1 MSVKKYVAEF
11 FGTAVLVL
19 FGCGT
24 AAFGGGLVATAI
36 AFGLSVIMMAYT
48 IGKISGCHINP
59 AVSVAMFLDG
69 KMSLTDFI
77 GYVVA
82 QFAGAV
88 TGTLAIVLI
97 QITNNGFKWGET
109 IVGANGITYDYAYRN
124 IEMGPLNMFGMLI
137 VEVILTFIFILVV
150 LAVTEN
156 KKTSSHAG
164 IFIGIALTFVHI
176 LGINL
181 TGTSVNPARS
191 FGPALFGGKDAL
203 ITLWVFIV
211 APVAGAVI
219 AVIVNKTLIRKDNTA
234 E

>member
-1 MSVKKYVAEF
+1 MSIKKYVAEF
-11 FGTAVLVL
+11 IGTAVLVL

-36 AFGLSVIMMAYT
+36 AFGLSVIVMAYT

-59 AVSVAMFLDG
+59 AVSAAMFLDG

-77 GYVVA
+77 GYIIA
-82 QFAGAV
+82 QFLGAIAGAL
-88 TGTLAIVLI
+88 TIVFI
-97 QITNNGFKWGET
+97 QITNEGFKWGET
-109 IVGANGITYDYAYRN
+109 LVGANGITYNFMDKKV
-124 IEMGPLNMFGMLI
+124 EMGPLNMLGMLI

-156 KKTSSHAG
+156 KKTAPHAG

-203 ITLWVFIV
+203 VALWVFIV
-211 APVAGAVI
+211 APVIGTVI

>member
-1 MSVKKYVAEF
+1 MSIKKYVAEF
-11 FGTAVLVL
+11 IGTAVLVL

-36 AFGLSVIMMAYT
+36 AFGLSVIVMAYT

-59 AVSVAMFLDG
+59 AVSAAMFLDG

-77 GYVVA
+77 GYIIA
-82 QFAGAV
+82 QFLGAI
-88 TGTLAIVLI
+88 TGALAIVVI
-97 QITNNGFKWGET
+97 WSTTDIGFKWGRT
-109 IVGANGITYDYAYRN
+109 AVGANGVNT
-124 IEMGPLNMFGMLI
+124 GVNMLGMLI

-156 KKTSSHAG
+156 KKTAPHAG

-191 FGPALFGGKDAL
+191 FGPALFGGKDSLAS
-203 ITLWVFIV
+203 LWVFIV
-211 APVAGAVI
+211 APVIGTVI

>member
-1 MSVKKYVAEF
+1 MSIKKYVAEF
-11 FGTAVLVL
+11 IGTAVLVL

-36 AFGLSVIMMAYT
+36 AFGLSVIVMAYT

-59 AVSVAMFLDG
+59 AVSAAMFLDG

-77 GYVVA
+77 GYIIA
-82 QFAGAV
+82 QFLGAI
-88 TGTLAIVLI
+88 TGALAIVVI
-97 QITNNGFKWGET
+97 WSTTDIGFKWGRT
-109 IVGANGITYDYAYRN
+109 AVGANGVNT
-124 IEMGPLNMFGMLI
+124 GVNMLGMLI

-156 KKTSSHAG
+156 KKTAPHAG

-203 ITLWVFIV
+203 ASLWVFIV
-211 APVAGAVI
+211 APVIGTVI

>member
-1 MSVKKYVAEF
+1 MSIKKYVAEF
-11 FGTAVLVL
+11 IGTAVLVL

-36 AFGLSVIMMAYT
+36 AFGLSVIVMAYT

-59 AVSVAMFLDG
+59 AVSAAMFLDG

-77 GYVVA
+77 GYIIA
-82 QFAGAV
+82 QFLGAIAGA
-88 TGTLAIVLI
+88 LAIVVI
-97 QITNNGFKWGET
+97 WSTTDIGFKWGRT
-109 IVGANGITYDYAYRN
+109 AVGANGVNTGVN
-124 IEMGPLNMFGMLI
+124 VLGMLI

-156 KKTSSHAG
+156 KKTAPHAG

-203 ITLWVFIV
+203 VALWVFIV
-211 APVAGAVI
+211 APVIGTVI

>member
-1 MSVKKYVAEF
+1 MSIKKYVAEF
-11 FGTAVLVL
+11 IGTAVLVL

-36 AFGLSVIMMAYT
+36 AFGLSVIVMAYT

-59 AVSVAMFLDG
+59 AVSAAVFLDG

-77 GYVVA
+77 GYIIA
-82 QFAGAV
+82 QFLGAI
-88 TGTLAIVLI
+88 TGALVIVI
-97 QITNNGFKWGET
+97 IWATTDIGFDWGRT
-109 IVGANGITYDYAYRN
+109 SVGANGVNTSVN
-124 IEMGPLNMFGMLI
+124 VLGMLI

-156 KKTSSHAG
+156 KKTAPNAG

-203 ITLWVFIV
+203 ATLWVFIV
-211 APVAGAVI
+211 APIIGAVI

>member
-1 MSVKKYVAEF
+1 MSIKKYVAEF
-11 FGTAVLVL
+11 IGTAVLVL

-36 AFGLSVIMMAYT
+36 AFGLSVIVMAYT

-59 AVSVAMFLDG
+59 AVSAAMFLDG

-77 GYVVA
+77 GYIIA
-82 QFAGAV
+82 QFLGAIAGA
-88 TGTLAIVLI
+88 LAIVVI
-97 QITNNGFKWGET
+97 WSTTDIGFKWGRT
-109 IVGANGITYDYAYRN
+109 AVGANGVNTGVN
-124 IEMGPLNMFGMLI
+124 VLGMLI

-156 KKTSSHAG
+156 KKTAPHAG

-203 ITLWVFIV
+203 ASLWVFIV
-211 APVAGAVI
+211 APVIGTVI

>member
-1 MSVKKYVAEF
+1 MSIKKYVAEF
-11 FGTAVLVL
+11 IGTAVLVL

-48 IGKISGCHINP
+48 IGRISGCHINP
-59 AVSVAMFLDG
+59 AVSAAMFLDG

-77 GYVVA
+77 GYIIA
-82 QFAGAV
+82 QFLGGITGA
-88 TGTLAIVLI
+88 LAIVVI
-97 QITNNGFKWGET
+97 WSTTDIGFKWGKT
-109 IVGANGITYDYAYRN
+109 AVGANGVNTGVN
-124 IEMGPLNMFGMLI
+124 VLGMLI

-156 KKTSSHAG
+156 KKTAPHAG

-203 ITLWVFIV
+203 ATLWVFIV
-211 APVAGAVI
+211 APVIGTVI
-219 AVIVNKTLIRKDNTA
+219 AVIVNKTLIRKDNTD

>member
-1 MSVKKYVAEF
+1 MSIKKYVAEF
-11 FGTAVLVL
+11 IGTAVLVL

-36 AFGLSVIMMAYT
+36 AFGLSVIVMAYT

-59 AVSVAMFLDG
+59 AVSAAMFLDG

-77 GYVVA
+77 GYIIA
-82 QFAGAV
+82 QFLGAIAGA
-88 TGTLAIVLI
+88 LAIVVI
-97 QITNNGFKWGET
+97 WSTTDIGFKWGRT
-109 IVGANGITYDYAYRN
+109 AVGANGVNT
-124 IEMGPLNMFGMLI
+124 GVNMLGMLI

-156 KKTSSHAG
+156 KKTAPHAG

-203 ITLWVFIV
+203 ASLWVFIV
-211 APVAGAVI
+211 APVIGTVI

>member
-1 MSVKKYVAEF
+1 MSIKKYVAEF
-11 FGTAVLVL
+11 IGTAVLVL

-36 AFGLSVIMMAYT
+36 AFGLSVIVMAYT
-48 IGKISGCHINP
+48 ISKISGCHINP
-59 AVSVAMFLDG
+59 AVSAAMFLDG

-77 GYVVA
+77 GYIIA
-82 QFAGAV
+82 QFLGAIAGA
-88 TGTLAIVLI
+88 LAIVVI
-97 QITNNGFKWGET
+97 WSTTDIGFKWGRT
-109 IVGANGITYDYAYRN
+109 VVGANGVNT
-124 IEMGPLNMFGMLI
+124 GVNMLGMLI

-156 KKTSSHAG
+156 KKTAPHAG

-203 ITLWVFIV
+203 ASLWVFIV
-211 APVAGAVI
+211 APVIGTVI

>member
-1 MSVKKYVAEF
+1 MSIKKYVAEF
-11 FGTAVLVL
+11 IGTAVLVL

-36 AFGLSVIMMAYT
+36 AFGLSVIVMAYT

-59 AVSVAMFLDG
+59 AVSAAMFLDG

-77 GYVVA
+77 GYIIA
-82 QFAGAV
+82 QFLGAIAGA
-88 TGTLAIVLI
+88 LAIVVI
-97 QITNNGFKWGET
+97 WSTTDIGFKWGRT
-109 IVGANGITYDYAYRN
+109 AVGANGVNTGVN
-124 IEMGPLNMFGMLI
+124 VLGMLI

-156 KKTSSHAG
+156 KKTAPHAG

-191 FGPALFGGKDAL
+191 FGPALFGGRDAL
-203 ITLWVFIV
+203 ASLWVFIV
-211 APVAGAVI
+211 APVIGTVI

>member
-1 MSVKKYVAEF
+1 MSIKKYVAEF
-11 FGTAVLVL
+11 IGTAVLVL

-36 AFGLSVIMMAYT
+36 AFGLSVIVMAYT

-59 AVSVAMFLDG
+59 AVSAAMFLDG

-77 GYVVA
+77 GYIIA
-82 QFAGAV
+82 QFLGAI
-88 TGTLAIVLI
+88 TGALAIVVI
-97 QITNNGFKWGET
+97 WSTTDIGFKWGRT
-109 IVGANGITYDYAYRN
+109 AVGANGVNTGVN
-124 IEMGPLNMFGMLI
+124 VLGMLI

-156 KKTSSHAG
+156 KKTAPHAG

-203 ITLWVFIV
+203 ASLWVFIV
-211 APVAGAVI
+211 APVIGTVI

>member
-1 MSVKKYVAEF
+1 MSIKKYVAEF
-11 FGTAVLVL
+11 IGTAVLVL

-36 AFGLSVIMMAYT
+36 AFGLSVIVMAYT

-59 AVSVAMFLDG
+59 AVSAAMFLDG

-77 GYVVA
+77 GYIIA
-82 QFAGAV
+82 QFLGAI
-88 TGTLAIVLI
+88 TGALAIVVI
-97 QITNNGFKWGET
+97 WSTTDTGFKWGRT
-109 IVGANGITYDYAYRN
+109 AVGANGVNT
-124 IEMGPLNMFGMLI
+124 GVNMLGMLI

-156 KKTSSHAG
+156 KKTAPHAG

-203 ITLWVFIV
+203 ASLWVFIV
-211 APVAGAVI
+211 APVIGTVI

>member
-1 MSVKKYVAEF
+1 MSIKKYVAEF
-11 FGTAVLVL
+11 IGTAVLVL

-36 AFGLSVIMMAYT
+36 AFGLSVIVMAYT

-59 AVSVAMFLDG
+59 AVSAAMFLDG

-77 GYVVA
+77 GYIIA
-82 QFAGAV
+82 QFLGAI
-88 TGTLAIVLI
+88 TGALAIVVI
-97 QITNNGFKWGET
+97 WSTTDIGFKWGRT
-109 IVGANGITYDYAYRN
+109 AVGANGVNT
-124 IEMGPLNMFGMLI
+124 GVNMLGMLI

-156 KKTSSHAG
+156 KKTAPHAG

-203 ITLWVFIV
+203 ASLWVFIV
-211 APVAGAVI
+211 APVIGTVI
-219 AVIVNKTLIRKDNTA
+219 EVIVNKTLIRKDNTA

>member
-1 MSVKKYVAEF
+1 MSIKKYVAEF
-11 FGTAVLVL
+11 IGTAVLVL

-36 AFGLSVIMMAYT
+36 AFGLSVIVMAYT

-59 AVSVAMFLDG
+59 AVSAAMFLDG

-77 GYVVA
+77 GYIIV
-82 QFAGAV
+82 QFLGAI
-88 TGTLAIVLI
+88 TGALAIVVI
-97 QITNNGFKWGET
+97 WSTTDIGFKWGRT
-109 IVGANGITYDYAYRN
+109 AVGANGVNTGVN
-124 IEMGPLNMFGMLI
+124 VLGMLI

-156 KKTSSHAG
+156 KKTAPHAG

-203 ITLWVFIV
+203 ASLWVFIV
-211 APVAGAVI
+211 APVIGTVI

>member
-1 MSVKKYVAEF
+1 MNIKKYVAEF
-11 FGTAVLVL
+11 IGTAVLVL

-36 AFGLSVIMMAYT
+36 AFGLSVIIMAYT
-48 IGKISGCHINP
+48 IGRISGCHINP
-59 AVSVAMFLDG
+59 AVSAAMFLDG

-77 GYVVA
+77 GYIIA
-82 QFAGAV
+82 QFLGAI
-88 TGTLAIVLI
+88 TGALVIVVI
-97 QITNNGFKWGET
+97 WATTDIGFEWGQT
-109 IVGANGITYDYAYRN
+109 AVGANGVNTGVN
-124 IEMGPLNMFGMLI
+124 VFGMLI

-156 KKTSSHAG
+156 KKTVPHAG

-191 FGPALFGGKDAL
+191 FGPALFGGKEAL
-203 ITLWVFIV
+203 STLWVFIV
-211 APVAGAVI
+211 APIIGTVI